1 MERLASNGESFYIQK
16 HPLKKQ
22 NSLQER
28 KFAAGVKKSK
38 ELGDKIESEVEISGK
53 LNLNKTFEEAR
64 QWERDFCEGLPSDE
78 MKQYIRRVFN
88 IDE

>member
-38 ELGDKIESEVEISGK
+38 EVVKNWNQRFLDIKVLISIVNFGK
-53 LNLNKTFEEAR
+53 GSN
-64 QWERDFCEGLPSDE
+64 
-78 MKQYIRRVFN
+78 
-88 IDE
+88 

>member
-16 HPLKKQ
+16 YPLKKQ

-38 ELGDKIESEVEISGK
+38 EVVKNWNQRFLDIKVLISIVNFGK
-53 LNLNKTFEEAR
+53 GSN
-64 QWERDFCEGLPSDE
+64 
-78 MKQYIRRVFN
+78 
-88 IDE
+88 

>member
-1 MERLASNGESFYIQK
+1 MERLASNGEPFYIQK

-38 ELGDKIESEVEISGK
+38 EVVKNWNQRFLDIKVLISIVNFGK
-53 LNLNKTFEEAR
+53 GSN
-64 QWERDFCEGLPSDE
+64 
-78 MKQYIRRVFN
+78 
-88 IDE
+88 

>member
-28 KFAAGVKKSK
+28 KFAAGEIKRACWK
-38 ELGDKIESEVEISGK
+38 LESEVS
-53 LNLNKTFEEAR
+53 
-64 QWERDFCEGLPSDE
+64 
-78 MKQYIRRVFN
+78 
-88 IDE
+88 

>member
-28 KFAAGVKKSK
+28 KFAAGENQKKLWKIKIRLYKTSK
-38 ELGDKIESEVEISGK
+38 EDGK
-53 LNLNKTFEEAR
+53 TNIKKDLVALDAA
-64 QWERDFCEGLPSDE
+64 DFFLFPKYVAGMP
-78 MKQYIRRVFN
+78 FF
-88 IDE
+88 

>member
-38 ELGDKIESEVEISGK
+38 EVVKNWNQRFLDIKVLISIVNLGKGS
-53 LNLNKTFEEAR
+53 N
-64 QWERDFCEGLPSDE
+64 
-78 MKQYIRRVFN
+78 
-88 IDE
+88 

>member
-28 KFAAGVKKSK
+28 KFAAVVKNQKR
-38 ELGDKIESEVEISGK
+38 LWKIGITGENNV
-53 LNLNKTFEEAR
+53 
-64 QWERDFCEGLPSDE
+64 
-78 MKQYIRRVFN
+78 
-88 IDE
+88 